1 MLKSSGSSCLSSG
14 ANKSFYLKTTHTNV
28 TAAMSMYLTRE
39 LPLHLGTV
47 SLLRTLNQTCWC
59 KPALVTFKYPMIRGS
74 AIHTAY
80 RIFAAFFIVMG
91 T

>member
-1 MLKSSGSSCLSSG
+1 MLKSSGSSCLCSG
-14 ANKSFYLKTTHTNV
+14 ANKAYTTHQLTFV
-28 TAAMSMYLTRE
+28 TAAESMCLTGE
-39 LPLHLGTV
+39 LLPHCGWVLVAHTEPNIPGV
-47 SLLRTLNQTCWC
+47 
-59 KPALVTFKYPMIRGS
+59 PVLVTFKYPMIRGS